1 MKQAVDMSHE
11 NLSSRVERLALS
23 SVPNT
28 LHGASRKPYVV
39 KYGSSSRRRFRSP
52 LVAQDFGI
60 DLTIW
65 NAGVDHCSWIW
76 MVQDSCNRKKLCF
89 LISDEQASKESSC
102 VRPLITPAFNEQ
114 DIFYFLRSSTVCC
127 FADDFKF
134 PPELAT
140 KTLITRGKVTAFLPR
155 TTS

>member
-28 LHGASRKPYVV
+28 LHGASRKPYVG

-60 DLTIW
+60 DPAVR
-65 NAGVDHCSWIW
+65 NAGVGHTAAEWY
-76 MVQDSCNRKKLCF
+76 RKKSCF
-89 LISDEQASKESSC
+89 LISDEQASK
-102 VRPLITPAFNEQ
+102 
-114 DIFYFLRSSTVCC
+114 
-127 FADDFKF
+127 
-134 PPELAT
+134 
-140 KTLITRGKVTAFLPR
+140 R
-155 TTS
+155 T